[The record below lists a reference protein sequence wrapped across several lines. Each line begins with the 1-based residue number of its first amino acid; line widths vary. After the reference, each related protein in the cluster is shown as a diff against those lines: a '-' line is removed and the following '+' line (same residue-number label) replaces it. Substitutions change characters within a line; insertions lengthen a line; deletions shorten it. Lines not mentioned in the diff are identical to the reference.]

1 MEIKNQVIYVKIFTK
16 FVENSLVMNM
26 LYTRTFE
33 TPLGKMVAFANQ
45 DALLL
50 LDFEDSKYF
59 DKHMDEISQGYGV
72 IKTTSNKVLKL
83 LEKELKQYFKGKLTK
98 FSVPVEF
105 TGTDFQKKVWE
116 ELQNINFG
124 EYRSYQSQADAMKR
138 PKSVRAV
145 ANANSRNKLCLV
157 VPCHRVIGKNL
168 SLTGYA
174 GGVERKATLLKLE
187 GIELEF

>member
-1 MEIKNQVIYVKIFTK
+1 MK
-16 FVENSLVMNM
+16 F
-26 LYTRTFE
+26 LYTKSFD
-33 TPLGKMVAFANQ
+33 TPLGKMVAYANQ
-45 DALLL
+45 DALLM
-50 LDFEDSKYF
+50 LDFEDSKYYG
-59 DKHMDEISQGYGV
+59 KHLEEISAQYGV
-72 IKTTSNKVLKL
+72 IKKTGNKVLAL
-83 LEKELKQYFKGKLTK
+83 LEKELKQYFKGKLSK
-98 FSVPVEF
+98 FTVPVEF
-105 TGTDFQKKVWE
+105 SGTSFQKQVWQ
-116 ELQNINFG
+116 ELQNISFG

-174 GGVERKATLLKLE
+174 GGIERKAALLKLE

>member
-1 MEIKNQVIYVKIFTK
+1 MK
-16 FVENSLVMNM
+16 L
-26 LYTRTFE
+26 LYTKTFE
-33 TPLGKMVAFANQ
+33 TPLGKMVAYANQ
-45 DALLL
+45 DSLLL

-59 DKHMDEISQGYGV
+59 AKHFEEVSSTYGV
-72 IKTTSNKVLKL
+72 IKKSGNAVLNL
-83 LEKELKQYFKGKLTK
+83 LDKELKQYFKGKLKK
-98 FSVPVEF
+98 FTVPVEF
-105 TGTDFQKKVWE
+105 TGTEFQKKVWQ
-116 ELQNINFG
+116 ELQNIGFG

-174 GGVERKATLLKLE
+174 GGVERKEALLKLE

>member
-1 MEIKNQVIYVKIFTK
+1 
-16 FVENSLVMNM
+16 MNM
-26 LYTRTFE
+26 LYTKSYE
-33 TPLGKMVAFANQ
+33 TPLGKMIAFANQ
-45 DALLL
+45 NALLL

-59 DKHMDEISQGYGV
+59 EKHMEEISQGYCV
-72 IKTTSNKVLKL
+72 IKTSNNRVLKL
-83 LEKELKQYFKGKLTK
+83 LDKELSQYFKGKLTK
-98 FSVPVEF
+98 FTVPVEF

-116 ELQNINFG
+116 ELQNISFG
-124 EYRSYQSQADAMKR
+124 KYRSYQSQADAMKR

-174 GGVERKATLLKLE
+174 GGVDRKAALLKLE
-187 GIELEF
+187 GIEMTF

>member
-1 MEIKNQVIYVKIFTK
+1 MK
-16 FVENSLVMNM
+16 F
-26 LYTRTFE
+26 LYTKSFE
-33 TPLGKMVAFANQ
+33 TPLGKMVAYANQ
-45 DALLL
+45 DALLM

-59 DKHMDEISQGYGV
+59 EKHLEEISSQYGV
-72 IKTTSNKVLKL
+72 IKKSGNKVLTL
-83 LEKELKQYFKGKLTK
+83 LDKELKQYFKGKLSK
-98 FSVPVEF
+98 FTVPIAF
-105 TGTDFQKKVWE
+105 SGTDFQKKVWQ

-145 ANANSRNKLCLV
+145 ANANSRNKICLV

-174 GGVERKATLLKLE
+174 GGIERKASLLKLE

>member
-1 MEIKNQVIYVKIFTK
+1 MK
-16 FVENSLVMNM
+16 F
-26 LYTRTFE
+26 LYTKSFE
-33 TPLGKMVAFANQ
+33 TPLGKMVAYANQ
-45 DALLL
+45 DALLM

-59 DKHMDEISQGYGV
+59 EKHLEEISSQYGV
-72 IKTTSNKVLKL
+72 IKKSGNKVLTL
-83 LEKELKQYFKGKLTK
+83 LDKELKQYFKGKLSK
-98 FSVPVEF
+98 FTVPIAF
-105 TGTDFQKKVWE
+105 SGTDFQKKVWQ

-124 EYRSYQSQADAMKR
+124 EYRSYQSQADAMKL

-145 ANANSRNKLCLV
+145 ANANSRNKICLV

-174 GGVERKATLLKLE
+174 GGIERKASLLKLE

>member
-1 MEIKNQVIYVKIFTK
+1 
-16 FVENSLVMNM
+16 MNM
-26 LYTRTFE
+26 LYTKSYE

-45 DALLL
+45 NALLL

-59 DKHMDEISQGYGV
+59 EKHMEEISQGYGV
-72 IKTTSNKVLKL
+72 IKTSNNRVLKL
-83 LEKELKQYFKGKLTK
+83 LEKELSQYFKGKLTK
-98 FSVPVEF
+98 FTVPVEF

-116 ELQNINFG
+116 ELQNISFG
-124 EYRSYQSQADAMKR
+124 KYRSYQSQADAMKR

-174 GGVERKATLLKLE
+174 GGVERKAALLKLE
-187 GIELEF
+187 GIELKF

>member
-1 MEIKNQVIYVKIFTK
+1 MK
-16 FVENSLVMNM
+16 L
-26 LYTRTFE
+26 LYTKSYE
-33 TPLGKMVAFANQ
+33 TPLGIMVAFANQ

-50 LDFEDSKYF
+50 LDFEDSKYYE
-59 DKHMDEISQGYGV
+59 KHLEEISSGYGV
-72 IKTTSNKVLKL
+72 IKKTGNKVLQL
-83 LEKELKQYFKGKLTK
+83 LEKELKLYFKGKLKK

-105 TGTDFQKKVWE
+105 SGTEFQKKVWA
-116 ELQNINFG
+116 ELQSINFG

-157 VPCHRVIGKNL
+157 IPCHRVIGKNL

-174 GGVERKATLLKLE
+174 GGVERKAALLKLE

>member
-1 MEIKNQVIYVKIFTK
+1 MKT
-16 FVENSLVMNM
+16 
-26 LYTRTFE
+26 LYTKSFE
-33 TPLGKMVAFANQ
+33 TPLGKMIAFSSQ
-45 DALLL
+45 EALLM

-59 DKHMDEISQGYGV
+59 EKHLEEISAEYGV
-72 IKTTSNKVLKL
+72 IKKTGNKVLSL
-83 LEKELKQYFKGKLTK
+83 LEKELKRYFKGNLTN
-98 FSVPVEF
+98 FTVPVEF
-105 TGTDFQKKVWE
+105 SGTEFQKLVWE

-145 ANANSRNKLCLV
+145 ANANSRNKICVV

-174 GGVERKATLLKLE
+174 GGIERKAALLKLE